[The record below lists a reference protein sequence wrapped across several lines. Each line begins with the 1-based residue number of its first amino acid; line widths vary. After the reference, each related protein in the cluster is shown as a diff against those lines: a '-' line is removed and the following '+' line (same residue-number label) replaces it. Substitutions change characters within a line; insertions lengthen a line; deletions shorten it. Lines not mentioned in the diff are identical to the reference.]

1 MYAQDLSRSLAGF
14 MELGCY
20 EDARNRIFQKST
32 KRDDLDTTVS
42 TTYNTYSLYPAL
54 ILSLIHI

>member
-54 ILSLIHI
+54 IS